1 MDLQWMSG
9 NRYPGEPRGRH
20 PRGSRREMNML
31 LENKSVVI
39 YGAGGAIGSAVSRA
53 FAREGA
59 DLYIAG
65 RTVASVRA
73 LADEVSVMGVTAEAA
88 EVDALDEAAVQ
99 RHLDDVAGRTH
110 AIDVLFDAIGMD
122 DVQGTL
128 LVDMPVEH
136 FVQPTFK
143 AMRTKFVT
151 ARTAARKMAQR
162 GSGVIM
168 SVTVPP
174 TPMLHNGGFG
184 VACAAVEALWR
195 SLALELGP
203 RGVRFII
210 LRSAGS
216 PDSPG
221 SERRSSVTLRP
232 SVSPRT
238 ISSATSLGARC
249 SGGFRRC
256 RRSPRPPRSWRPTG
270 RAR

>member
-1 MDLQWMSG
+1 
-9 NRYPGEPRGRH
+9 
-20 PRGSRREMNML
+20 ML

-73 LADEVSVMGVTAEAA
+73 LADEVSVLGVTAEAA

-221 SERRSSVTLRP
+221 VGETFERHAQAERVSADDFLSDVTR
-232 SVSPRT
+232 RT
-238 ISSATSLGARC
+238 MLGRLPTVPEVAEAAALMASDRASAMTGVMANVTS
-249 SGGFRRC
+249 GF
-256 RRSPRPPRSWRPTG
+256 WVDV
-270 RAR
+270 